1 MITCL
6 LALLAQ
12 APAES
17 IWDASVF
24 TNPQAW
30 TVLESG
36 PLTIESR
43 PITGTPFSEFRVTA
57 DSKEV
62 SVEALCRSV
71 FEWGTK
77 EADSP
82 GLKASKVLQ
91 DGDDERVVYNQ
102 IEQPFVSNRDY
113 AMTVIRRRDESGCG
127 IRFKATND
135 RAPTKGEGVVRMD
148 RLWGSWR
155 FTPIEGGG
163 ARVTYTLFADPAG
176 AVPPFLVHGSQRSA
190 AKDSVKK
197 AIEKAKKK

>member
-1 MITCL
+1 M
-6 LALLAQ
+6 ALLAQ
-12 APAES
+12 APAAS

-24 TNPQAW
+24 TNAQSW
-30 TVLESG
+30 SVLEKG
-36 PLTIESR
+36 ALTIESR
-43 PITGTPFSEFRVTA
+43 QIAGTPFSEYRVTA
-57 DSKEV
+57 DTKEV
-62 SVEALCRSV
+62 SVDDLCRAV

-113 AMTVIRRRDESGCG
+113 AMTVIRRRDEGGCG
-127 IRFKATND
+127 IRFKATNEK
-135 RAPTKGEGVVRMD
+135 APTKGEGVVRMD

-155 FTPIEGGG
+155 FAPIDGG
-163 ARVTYTLFADPAG
+163 ARITYTLFADPAG
-176 AVPPFLVHGSQRSA
+176 AVPAFVVHGSQRSA

>member
-6 LALLAQ
+6 VALLAQ
-12 APAES
+12 APAAS
-17 IWDASVF
+17 IWEASVF
-24 TNPQAW
+24 TNPQPW
-30 TVLESG
+30 TVLEKG
-36 PLTIESR
+36 PVTVESR
-43 PITGTPFSEFRVTA
+43 PIANTPFSEFRVTT
-57 DSKEV
+57 DTNEV
-62 SVEALCRSV
+62 SVDELCQSV

-113 AMTVIRRRDESGCG
+113 AMTVIRRRDEGGCG

-135 RAPTKGEGVVRMD
+135 RAPAKGEGVVRMD

-155 FTPIEGGG
+155 FAPIEGG
-163 ARVTYTLFADPAG
+163 ARLTHTLFADPAG